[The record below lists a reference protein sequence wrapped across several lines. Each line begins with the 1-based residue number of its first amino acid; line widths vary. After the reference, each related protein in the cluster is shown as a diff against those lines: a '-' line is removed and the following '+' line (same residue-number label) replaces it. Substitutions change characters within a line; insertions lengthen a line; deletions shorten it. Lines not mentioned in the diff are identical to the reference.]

1 MPDFPPPI
9 HAEKPPDWFR
19 SEPVDESTEEF
30 RNLVD
35 SVFKYGVLEPPICT
49 EDGEVIAGRHRVAAA
64 RRAGLKSIP
73 ASVYPKSL
81 TVTQRR
87 LVTIT
92 ENLQRREM
100 PDNKTYGLVKE
111 LEELNP
117 GWSKQELASHLNK
130 SPATITRYFA
140 PDGLEPEPLAAFMA
154 GEFGFAKAYEI
165 RTSADQLA
173 ALAAHRQGKTR
184 DQLAAEKRAVKEAA
198 KAAQATGTN
207 GQAPPRVTALKLTV
221 DGVTVTFKGSAISLD
236 GAITAAKGAA
246 DQLRIAKQ
254 DRHDAK
260 SFKTWAANQAKA
272 DAEAKAK
279 QPSAG

>member
-1 MPDFPPPI
+1 MPELPSPI
-9 HAEKPPDWFR
+9 HTEKPPDWFR

-30 RNLVD
+30 KNLVD

-64 RRAGLKSIP
+64 RKATLKMI
-73 ASVYPKSL
+73 AAMIYPKSL

-100 PDNKTYGLVKE
+100 PDHKTYGLVKE

-117 GWSKQELASHLNK
+117 GWSKQDLASHLSK

-154 GEFGFAKAYEI
+154 GEFGFAKAYELS
-165 RTSADQLA
+165 RSKDQLA
-173 ALAAHRQGKTR
+173 ALAALRGGQTR
-184 DQLAAEKRAVKEAA
+184 DQMAATRRKSASKPAVRSSKIKCPLPGGLVVSVSGGEVSLEEAIEAFGDAA
-198 KAAQATGTN
+198 KLTRKALGMGYSAQTAQRAWKDVAA
-207 GQAPPRVTALKLTV
+207 
-221 DGVTVTFKGSAISLD
+221 
-236 GAITAAKGAA
+236 
-246 DQLRIAKQ
+246 
-254 DRHDAK
+254 
-260 SFKTWAANQAKA
+260 
-272 DAEAKAK
+272 
-279 QPSAG
+279 AGG